1 MQANILIVDDEPA
14 DLLAFSAGL
23 AERDRGLQVD
33 TVATAE
39 EAMEIL
45 RSKLYNVVL
54 SDIRLPGMDG
64 VSFLRELNQSTPEMP
79 VVLVTGV
86 AADRQ
91 LEAKREG
98 VFAFIEKP
106 VDLDELVAVI
116 RQALVSS
123 QLRQEVRRR
132 NTKSMQDYEAQ
143 KGRPADN

>member
-1 MQANILIVDDEPA
+1 MNASILIVDDEPA

-23 AERDRGLQVD
+23 AERHRELQID
-33 TVATAE
+33 TAATAE
-39 EAMEIL
+39 EAMEAL
-45 RSKLYNVVL
+45 RAKEYNVIL

-64 VSFLRELNQSTPEMP
+64 VSFLKELNQTSPELP

-86 AADRQ
+86 ATERQ
-91 LEAKREG
+91 VEAKREG

-106 VDLDELVAVI
+106 VDLDELVSVI
-116 RQALVSS
+116 RQALVMG

>member
-1 MQANILIVDDEPA
+1 MQASILIVDDEPA

-23 AERDRGLQVD
+23 AERDRDLQID
-33 TVATAE
+33 TAVNAE
-39 EAMEIL
+39 EAIESL
-45 RSKLYNVVL
+45 RSRQYNVVL

-64 VSFLRELNQSTPEMP
+64 VAFLKELNQSTPDLP

-86 AADRQ
+86 AGDRQ
-91 LEAKREG
+91 VEAKKEG

-106 VDLDELVAVI
+106 VDLDELVSVI

-143 KGRPADN
+143 KGRPSDN

>member
-1 MQANILIVDDEPA
+1 MNASILIVDDEPA

-23 AERDRGLQVD
+23 AERDRNLHID
-33 TVATAE
+33 TAATAE
-39 EAMEIL
+39 EAMEAL
-45 RSKLYNVVL
+45 RGKEYNVIL

-64 VSFLRELNQSTPEMP
+64 VSFLKELNQSTPELP

-86 AADRQ
+86 ATERQ
-91 LEAKREG
+91 VEAKREG

-106 VDLDELVAVI
+106 VDLDELVSVI
-116 RQALVSS
+116 RQALVMG